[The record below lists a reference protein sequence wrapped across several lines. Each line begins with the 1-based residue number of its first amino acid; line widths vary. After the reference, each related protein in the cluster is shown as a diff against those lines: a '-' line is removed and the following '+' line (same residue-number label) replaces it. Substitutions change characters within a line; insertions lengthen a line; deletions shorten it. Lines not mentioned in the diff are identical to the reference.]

1 MSANRVA
8 SWAASRCNPLARW
21 PERLERGSGMRTAL
35 RVCLDQVHFMSEL
48 FDLDAL
54 STRIR
59 RYVDRLESLKQE
71 AAPMLEAVLQRGE
84 LERGDVMRVS
94 GLPERPAQR
103 ILGDLLT
110 LGLLASETPKGGV
123 SLRFPVHALEDLFLP
138 LFPQS

>member
-1 MSANRVA
+1 
-8 SWAASRCNPLARW
+8 
-21 PERLERGSGMRTAL
+21 
-35 RVCLDQVHFMSEL
+35 MSEP